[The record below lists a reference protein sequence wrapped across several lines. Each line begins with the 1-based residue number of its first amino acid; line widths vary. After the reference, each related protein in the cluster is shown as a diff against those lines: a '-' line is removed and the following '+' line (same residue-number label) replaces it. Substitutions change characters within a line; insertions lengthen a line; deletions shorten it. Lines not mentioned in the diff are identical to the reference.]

1 MLCEIARNLDAERL
15 RRIET
20 LERDLGLTIVA
31 FSCRSVPPEREERLR
46 RVMAEL
52 GPQLSVPP
60 ADADEDQLAA
70 IREAEAAFG
79 VSLVAVSPE

>member
-1 MLCEIARNLDAERL
+1 MLSEIARNLGADELRL
-15 RRIET
+15 IET

-52 GPQLSVPP
+52 GPPLSVRP
-60 ADADEDQLAA
+60 ADADESQLAA

-79 VSLVAVSPE
+79 VSLVAVRPE